1 MPQQP
6 VNPPPQPAQYV
17 KQALVSLEQEI
28 SDVITKKEVS
38 ILNRILTD
46 DYRLISANGD
56 SESKFD
62 FLSDVEKG
70 TAGTFGPPEN
80 IAVQVNGDRATVTG
94 EREESIPIER
104 NRMQTARVRFT
115 DSFVRRAGEW
125 FLMQTREA
133 AVRR

>member
-1 MPQQP
+1 M
-6 VNPPPQPAQYV
+6 
-17 KQALVSLEQEI
+17 
-28 SDVITKKEVS
+28 ITKKEVS

-70 TAGTFGPPEN
+70 RAGTFGQPEN
-80 IAVQVNGDRATVTG
+80 IEVQVNGERATVTG

>member
-1 MPQQP
+1 M
-6 VNPPPQPAQYV
+6 
-17 KQALVSLEQEI
+17 SLEQEI
-28 SDVITKKEVS
+28 SEVITKKEVS

-70 TAGTFGPPEN
+70 RAGTFGQPEN
-80 IAVQVNGDRATVTG
+80 IEVQVNGDRATVTG
-94 EREESIPIER
+94 EREESIPAER

-125 FLMQTREA
+125 FLTQTREA
-133 AVRR
+133 AARR

>member
-1 MPQQP
+1 
-6 VNPPPQPAQYV
+6 
-17 KQALVSLEQEI
+17 
-28 SDVITKKEVS
+28 VITKKEVS

-62 FLSDVEKG
+62 FLSDIAKG
-70 TAGTFGPPEN
+70 RAGTFGQPEN
-80 IAVQVNGDRATVTG
+80 IEVQVNGDRATVTG
-94 EREESIPIER
+94 EREESIPIDR

-125 FLMQTREA
+125 FLTQTREA
-133 AVRR
+133 AARR